1 MILFDDIPCVENE
14 KVHIL
19 LYPTVDYDEGM
30 LVALSFVGLL
40 VLRFLAAAA
49 AVPGRQVG
57 GRGSSARRGSRGGR
71 TEGVE

>member
-1 MILFDDIPCVENE
+1 MEVNYIHGQCY
-14 KVHIL
+14 K
-19 LYPTVDYDEGM
+19 GS

-57 GRGSSARRGSRGGR
+57 GRGSSARRGSRGGGQK
-71 TEGVE
+71 E